1 MKELLILLE
10 KIKNEK
16 EQRENNNN
24 YEYTEEDLLTL
35 RKWLDLGE
43 ITLYDLT
50 TREYILLG
58 ISLFQKNRQER
69 HTLCYRFPNDL
80 ARKKWIEKYSKQ
92 DNNIS
97 PRLLVQY
104 LDDSIKKYGENEI
117 DKEAYLRW
125 KKKRQTK

>member
-1 MKELLILLE
+1 MKELLILLG

-24 YEYTEEDLLTL
+24 YKYTKEDLLTL
-35 RKWLDLGE
+35 KEWLDSGE

-50 TREYILLG
+50 TNEYKLLR
-58 ISLFQKNRQER
+58 ISLFQKTRQER

-92 DNNIS
+92 GDNIS

-104 LDDSIKKYGENEI
+104 LDDAIKNYGENEI
-117 DKEAYLRW
+117 DKNDFLKHE
-125 KKKRQTK
+125 KKRQTI

>member
-1 MKELLILLE
+1 MKELLILLG

-24 YEYTEEDLLTL
+24 YKYTKEDLLTL
-35 RKWLDLGE
+35 KEWLDSGE

-50 TREYILLG
+50 TNEYKLLR
-58 ISLFQKNRQER
+58 ISLFQKIRQER

-92 DNNIS
+92 GDNIS

-104 LDDSIKKYGENEI
+104 LDDAIKNYGENEI
-117 DKEAYLRW
+117 DKNDFLKHE
-125 KKKRQTK
+125 KKRQTI